1 MTTSLESTGALQ
13 RRLTLTLPADEIEQQ
28 VAARLNQLARQVRVN
43 GFRPGKAPLSVVR
56 RQHEARLR
64 DEVVG
69 ELLQGKFI
77 EGLGEHQL
85 RPAGNPDI
93 RAEPADGGE
102 ALRFSASF
110 EVFPDITLADLSG
123 VTLSLPTATVT
134 DADVEKM
141 LDRMRRQ
148 RAEWPEVARPA
159 ARDDRVMIDFVG
171 TIDGEAFEGG
181 TAQDV
186 PIVLGSGTLIGDFE
200 DQLLGA
206 SAGEERTVKVTF
218 PADYPRDTLAG
229 KDAQFAVTVKA
240 VQEIALPEMNA
251 EFVQAFGIEDGDLDA
266 LRARLRER
274 LDQELTTAL
283 RRRRKAAVMQLLEQQ
298 HQFDLP
304 RSLVHEEAHSLAHL
318 AQQRNP
324 AVDPHA
330 DMAPYEAEAER
341 RVKLGLLLAEI
352 TRREGI
358 KTDPARVRAEIE
370 RMAAGFDDKD
380 MVINWYYSQP
390 ERLQEIEN
398 MALEEQLVDWVLS
411 KVQVT
416 EEVLSF
422 DDAVAT

>member
-1 MTTSLESTGALQ
+1 MTTPLESTGALQ
-13 RRLTLTLPADEIEQQ
+13 RRLMLSLPATEIEQQ
-28 VAARLNQLARQVRVN
+28 VATRLTQLARQARVN

-93 RAEPADGGE
+93 RAEPADGGD

-110 EVFPDITLADLSG
+110 EVFPDIVLADLSG
-123 VTLSLPTATVT
+123 ATLSLPSATVT
-134 DADVEKM
+134 DDDVEKM

-148 RAEWPEVARPA
+148 RAEWPEVTRAA

-206 SAGEERTVKVTF
+206 SAGETRTVKVTF

-229 KDAQFAVTVKA
+229 KAAQFAVTVKA

-274 LDQELTTAL
+274 LEQELTTAL
-283 RRRRKAAVMQLLEQQ
+283 RRRRKAAVMQLLERAAQLRPAAQ
-298 HQFDLP
+298 P
-304 RSLVHEEAHSLAHL
+304 GAPGGAHAWPTRHSSAIRTSIRTPTWHPTRPKPHGGSNLACC
-318 AQQRNP
+318 
-324 AVDPHA
+324 
-330 DMAPYEAEAER
+330 
-341 RVKLGLLLAEI
+341 LL
-352 TRREGI
+352 R
-358 KTDPARVRAEIE
+358 
-370 RMAAGFDDKD
+370 
-380 MVINWYYSQP
+380 
-390 ERLQEIEN
+390 
-398 MALEEQLVDWVLS
+398 
-411 KVQVT
+411 
-416 EEVLSF
+416 
-422 DDAVAT
+422 